1 MFNHRTVI
9 STIRACAEDSIATE
23 GGGGQ
28 LSDTPESLLA
38 TVLPLTVGAE
48 LVITIH
54 IGAGSNVI
62 LGHRVQGENAK

>member
-23 GGGGQ
+23 GGGQ

-54 IGAGSNVI
+54 VGAGSNVI
-62 LGHRVQGENAK
+62 LGHRVQGENTK